1 LALTSVSAALLK
13 WVSDVALLRIE
24 GQVAAQ
30 LQAGV
35 IDRLLRLPSRFFN
48 AYSSAD
54 LAQRTLAI
62 ENLRKAVTGVVLSA
76 VMASISLVPQLILMF
91 WYSPGVASVGLG
103 VMLLYLAVAAWAGY
117 RQLRAIYEG
126 EAITANIT
134 NVTLQLIQGV
144 TKLRLAGAEQRAFA
158 HWAHLFADMRL
169 RSLRSQRIA
178 HRFALFQG
186 AFDFV
191 SLGMAFA
198 LVALLSQTQL
208 NTGEFLAF
216 LSTYGLSLRATQ
228 QMGGALMQVLNVK
241 PLVERIEPLLGAP
254 VEVDERKLNPGTLSG
269 YVEVMNLAF
278 RYGPGQPRVLN
289 GLSLSVRPG
298 QFVALVGASGCGKS
312 TLLKLL
318 LGFEQPEVGGVF
330 LDGKDLRTLDL
341 QAVRRQIGVVLQSGK
356 IMPGSLFD
364 NIRGATNITLDE
376 AWEAARQAGLEADI
390 RAMPMQMHTVLT
402 EGTAS
407 LSGGQ
412 AQRLLIARA
421 LAGKPRLLIFDEAT
435 SALDNKTQAQVT
447 QSLSSLAVTR
457 IAIAHRLSTVMDAD
471 CIHVIDNGKVI
482 ESGTYSQ
489 LMALE
494 GHFHRLVTRQ
504 VI

>member
-1 LALTSVSAALLK
+1 
-13 WVSDVALLRIE
+13 
-24 GQVAAQ
+24 
-30 LQAGV
+30 
-35 IDRLLRLPSRFFN
+35 
-48 AYSSAD
+48 
-54 LAQRTLAI
+54 
-62 ENLRKAVTGVVLSA
+62 
-76 VMASISLVPQLILMF
+76 
-91 WYSPGVASVGLG
+91 
-103 VMLLYLAVAAWAGY
+103 
-117 RQLRAIYEG
+117 
-126 EAITANIT
+126 
-134 NVTLQLIQGV
+134 
-144 TKLRLAGAEQRAFA
+144 
-158 HWAHLFADMRL
+158 
-169 RSLRSQRIA
+169 
-178 HRFALFQG
+178 
-186 AFDFV
+186 
-191 SLGMAFA
+191 
-198 LVALLSQTQL
+198 
-208 NTGEFLAF
+208 
-216 LSTYGLSLRATQ
+216 
-228 QMGGALMQVLNVK
+228 
-241 PLVERIEPLLGAP
+241 
-254 VEVDERKLNPGTLSG
+254 
-269 YVEVMNLAF
+269 
-278 RYGPGQPRVLN
+278 
-289 GLSLSVRPG
+289 
-298 QFVALVGASGCGKS
+298 
-312 TLLKLL
+312 
-318 LGFEQPEVGGVF
+318 
-330 LDGKDLRTLDL
+330 
-341 QAVRRQIGVVLQSGK
+341 LQSGK